1 MVYKCLHGQ
10 APDYFSELCMPVAQV
25 AERQHLRTAS
35 RNSIVAPRFQLDTMV
50 VVPLPWLCQQ
60 LGTHCRTNYEIRT
73 STVPPSDADVSVS
86 TIPGALSTLEALC
99 DYALYK
105 STFTLHYITICFCL
119 CLFRF
124 LRLVHMSYRWTHRHQ
139 TRSSLSELCTKEY
152 SNTLWGLEYRNILT
166 PFGGYSI
173 QF

>member
-35 RNSIVAPRFQLDTMV
+35 RNSLVAPRFQLDTMV

-60 LGTHCRTNYEIRT
+60 LGTYCRTNCEIRT

-105 STFTLHYITICFCL
+105 STFTLHYNM
-119 CLFRF
+119 F
-124 LRLVHMSYRWTHRHQ
+124 LSL
-139 TRSSLSELCTKEY
+139 SSLVSSSRPHVVPLDASPPNSVITERVMHQ
-152 SNTLWGLEYRNILT
+152 GI
-166 PFGGYSI
+166 F
-173 QF
+173 